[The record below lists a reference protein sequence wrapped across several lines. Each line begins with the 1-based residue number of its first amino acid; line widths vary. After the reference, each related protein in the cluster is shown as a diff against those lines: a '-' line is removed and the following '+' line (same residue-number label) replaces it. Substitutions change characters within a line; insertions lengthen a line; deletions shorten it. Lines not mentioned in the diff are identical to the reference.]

1 MFRPLHSLVLFV
13 LTGFCL
19 SVQAQRPY
27 GHSQAFPADTVAF
40 SGWATS
46 CILIRGDQN
55 IADTS
60 IGKTTLGNENA
71 AIGPAKQN
79 GMVSLGDG
87 GSAVLQFDGHLYN
100 GPGPDFAIFEN
111 GFGFDNDTTFYLELA
126 FVEVSSDG
134 LHFVRFPSRCENDT
148 ADQKNTIYGS
158 NPDHIHNLAG
168 KYIYGFG
175 TPFDLDDL
183 KDSAGINL
191 NHITHVRIVD
201 VVGSL
206 NDSFARKDSYGNSIN
221 DPWPTPF
228 PSGGFDL
235 DAVGSLHLITG
246 MNNPEKKNLQVYP
259 NPVRVDEYLT
269 LAGYDAGSHMIQ
281 ILDFTGKLV
290 EKINLNGKQPH
301 IHLNGLK
308 RGIYFICS
316 ETTLPVKLI
325 VQ

>member
-1 MFRPLHSLVLFV
+1 MLKPAHSLVLCV
-13 LTGFCL
+13 LMGLSL

-27 GHSQAFPADTVAF
+27 GHAQAFPADTVAF
-40 SGWATS
+40 TGWAIS
-46 CILIRGDQN
+46 CTINRGEQN

-60 IGKTTLGNENA
+60 IGKTTLGNESA
-71 AIGPAKQN
+71 ALGPAKQF

-87 GSAVLQFDGHLYN
+87 GTAVLQFDGHVYN
-100 GPGPDFAIFEN
+100 GPGPDFAVFEN

-148 ADQKNTIYGS
+148 LNQKNTIYGS
-158 NPDHIHNLAG
+158 NPDQIHNLAG
-168 KYIYGFG
+168 KYIYGYG
-175 TPFDLDDL
+175 TPFDLEDL
-183 KDSAGINL
+183 KDSTGINL
-191 NHITHVRIVD
+191 NRITHVRLVD

-206 NDSFARKDSYGNSIN
+206 NDSFARKDSYGNTIN

-246 MNNPEKKNLQVYP
+246 VNNPERKNLLVYP
-259 NPVRVDEYLT
+259 NPVKTDEYLT
-269 LAGYDAGSHMIQ
+269 LTGFDAGTHIIQ
-281 ILDFTGKLV
+281 ILDLTGKVV
-290 EKINLNGKQPH
+290 EKMNLNGKQPH
-301 IHLNGLK
+301 LYLNGLK
-308 RGIYFICS
+308 RGIYFLCT
-316 ETTLPVKLI
+316 ETTLPIKLI